1 MRMTTRAETS
11 PLVKARIAGFL
22 YLFGNPFAPF
32 FLLTLPSRLIVR
44 GDAAMTASNIL
55 ASELLFRLG
64 IANLLYYSILSIF
77 LVMALYQVLKVVN
90 KNMAWL
96 MVIFVLVGV
105 PIGMLNE
112 LNNLAVLQ
120 LLSGAAYLNV
130 FTTGQLQALAYFFIQ
145 LHSLGLDIQLIF
157 SGLWLFPMG
166 YLVFKSGFLPR
177 IIGILLVIAS
187 IGWVVQS
194 FATFLGYNLSTIF
207 ITSWGELILG
217 LWLLIRGVDAEQ
229 WHKRA
234 LESAS

>member
-1 MRMTTRAETS
+1 MITRTEIS
-11 PLVKARIAGFL
+11 PLAKARIAGFL

-32 FLLTLPSRLIVR
+32 FLLTLPARLIVR

-55 ASELLFRLG
+55 ASESLFRLG
-64 IANLLYYSILSIF
+64 IADLLYYSILSIF
-77 LVMALYQVLKVVN
+77 LVIVLYQVLKVVN

-120 LLSGAAYLNV
+120 LLSGADYLDV
-130 FTTGQLQALAYFFIQ
+130 FTAEQLQALAYFFIQ
-145 LHSLGLDIQLIF
+145 LHGLGLDIQMIF

-177 IIGILLVIAS
+177 IIGILLIIAC
-187 IGWVVQS
+187 IGWIVQS
-194 FATFLGYNLSTIF
+194 FAAFSVTT
-207 ITSWGELILG
+207 
-217 LWLLIRGVDAEQ
+217 
-229 WHKRA
+229 
-234 LESAS
+234 

>member
-1 MRMTTRAETS
+1 MITRTEIS
-11 PLVKARIAGFL
+11 PLAKARIAGFL

-32 FLLTLPSRLIVR
+32 FLLTLPARPIVR

-55 ASELLFRLG
+55 ASESLFRLG
-64 IANLLYYSILSIF
+64 IADLLYYYVLSIF
-77 LVMALYQVLKVVN
+77 LVIALYQVLNVVS

-112 LNNLAVLQ
+112 LNNLAALQ
-120 LLSGAAYLNV
+120 LLSGADYLNV

-145 LHSLGLDIQLIF
+145 LHSLGLDIQMIF
-157 SGLWLFPMG
+157 SGLWLFPLG

-177 IIGILLVIAS
+177 IIGILLIIAC
-187 IGWVVQS
+187 IGWVLQS
-194 FATFLGYNLSTIF
+194 FATFLGYNLSATL

-217 LWLLIRGVDAEQ
+217 LWLLIKGVDVEQ
-229 WHKRA
+229 WQKRA
-234 LESAS
+234 LESA